1 MNSIIRKR
9 LLCLLLCL
17 AVLMPC
23 VSALS
28 ETTKVTG
35 YLLRLREEASTD
47 GKVLDAF
54 PRGTTVTIVKKGDT
68 WTKVRVDGKTGY
80 MMTCYLA
87 YSKDTPEEEKSEDT
101 GRKSSSKSS
110 SNSSSKAS
118 SKSSSSSSSADKKEK
133 TSSGS
138 TMYIV
143 KGVKLNLREKADAS
157 SDVITS
163 FRGGTKVSVLKKGKY
178 WCKVE
183 IKGYEGYVATEY
195 LTDEN

>member
-1 MNSIIRKR
+1 MKSTGRKR
-9 LLCLLLCL
+9 ILCLLLCL

-23 VSALS
+23 ASALS

-35 YLLRLREEASTD
+35 YLLRLRDEASTD
-47 GKVLDAF
+47 GEVIDAF
-54 PRGTTVTIVKKGDT
+54 PRGTKVKILKKGDT
-68 WTKVRVDGKTGY
+68 WTKVRVDGKEGY

-87 YSKDTPEEEKSEDT
+87 YSKDTPEEEKSGET
-101 GRKSSSKSS
+101 GK
-110 SNSSSKAS
+110 NSS
-118 SKSSSSSSSADKKEK
+118 SKSSSSSKADKKEK

-138 TMYIV
+138 TMYIM
-143 KGVKLNLREKADAS
+143 KGVKLILRTKADGD

-178 WCKVE
+178 WSRVE

-195 LTDEN
+195 LTDEK